1 MMDSDLVSLWLT
13 LKLAAVTTLV
23 LIVLGTPL
31 AWWLSQRSHSSEK
44 KSVDFNIKSDHKGSI
59 NEYNARGSFIVP
71 SGLQSAHSRATSVLK
86 VDKKMSTASEGGTAN
101 ITVP

>member
-1 MMDSDLVSLWLT
+1 VR
-13 LKLAAVTTLV
+13 
-23 LIVLGTPL
+23 TP
-31 AWWLSQRSHSSEK
+31 ARSPHSSEK